1 MLDRTAD
8 WHPLAPEA
16 RADPPAVQKE
26 TRRRCPV
33 AWTDDLGGFW
43 SVLRYEDVVAVAR
56 DTDTFS
62 NALRPRYGTSRI
74 PLETDRPDHTR
85 FRRLLQPHFSSQR
98 MRELEPRVRAF
109 VVELLEP
116 LLAAGGGDIAPA
128 LTYPLPARV
137 VCELLDVP
145 DEDWPIIKQASDDV
159 FEAGPEQRD
168 DREAFRQANERLY
181 DYCRRLVAGGRCR
194 MANDLLAAD
203 VDEETTVGAI
213 RLMISAGH
221 DSTTSALGISILRI
235 AESEETQE
243 RLRREPELI
252 PAAAEE
258 FMRHETPVQ
267 AMVRYPVRDVELHGR
282 TLPAGEAVELVFAAA
297 NRDPDAFP
305 DPDECVIDRSPNK
318 HLVFGIGIH
327 KCIGMPLAQ
336 LELRVALE
344 ELLARTEWISPAGP
358 VVRTSWPRWGV
369 SSLPLDLARVREAV

>member
-1 MLDRTAD
+1 
-8 WHPLAPEA
+8 
-16 RADPPAVQKE
+16 
-26 TRRRCPV
+26 
-33 AWTDDLGGFW
+33 
-43 SVLRYEDVVAVAR
+43 
-56 DTDTFS
+56 
-62 NALRPRYGTSRI
+62 
-74 PLETDRPDHTR
+74 
-85 FRRLLQPHFSSQR
+85 
-98 MRELEPRVRAF
+98 MRELEPRVREF
-109 VVELLEP
+109 VAELLEP

-145 DEDWPIIKQASDDV
+145 DEDWPVIKQASDDV

-181 DYCRRLVAGGRCR
+181 DYCRAPCR
-194 MANDLLAAD
+194 RRPLPDGERPPRQAD

-235 AESEETQE
+235 AESEEIQE
-243 RLRREPELI
+243 RLRREPDLI

-282 TLPAGEAVELVFAAA
+282 TLRAGEAVELVFASA
-297 NRDPDAFP
+297 NRDPETFP

-344 ELLARTEWISPAGP
+344 ELLARTEWISLGGP
-358 VVRTSWPRWGV
+358 RRSHVLAALGRVLPPTGSRPCPRSRLTGTR
-369 SSLPLDLARVREAV
+369 SPTRR